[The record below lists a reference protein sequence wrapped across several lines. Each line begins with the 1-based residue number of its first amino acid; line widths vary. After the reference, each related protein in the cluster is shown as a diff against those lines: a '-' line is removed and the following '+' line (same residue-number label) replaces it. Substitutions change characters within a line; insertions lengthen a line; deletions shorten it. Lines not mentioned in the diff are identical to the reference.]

1 MRTAVMT
8 DTNSGISK
16 EMGDSLGIYVLP
28 MPVIVGS
35 HDYLEGISITHPE
48 LYEAILA
55 GTDVSS
61 SQPSPGS
68 LTDMWD
74 GILEEGYDEIVY
86 VPMSSGL
93 SSSCWAAKSLAEEYE
108 GKVQV
113 ADNHRISVT
122 LRDSVFDAA
131 ALARE
136 GRTAKEIREYLE
148 KHAYD
153 SSIYIT
159 VNSLDLLR
167 KSGRVTA
174 AAAAIATV
182 MHLKP
187 VLTIQGGK
195 LDTFSK
201 ARGVRHSE
209 NTMLKAIAEDIRT
222 RFADAPKERV
232 SIGAAGTFQN
242 PEDEEAWLRAV
253 EEAFP
258 GHPVFYGRLACSI
271 ACHVSV
277 DAIGIGVSVR
287 Y

>member
-28 MPVIVGS
+28 MPVIVGG